1 MFLSLR
7 MLFGLRSAVLPKRK
21 LISKQ
26 KKPGSPTPSATTAIQ
41 LHRKHLEL
49 QRHTTHSISC
59 HISSVIDCAAFLGYL
74 RLQVA
79 SSCSKIMLCYPHQL
93 ALFWRGEE
101 AAPHHE
107 KKMSHETLADLAQ
120 VLVSFENRGVSDI
133 RDAAKK
139 PQDGTKFEDGADEEG
154 IGNAIEESISEESA
168 RQRMRHKYVN
178 KDKAEDGPD
187 RTDGTDE
194 DQDGSSV
201 TEESSEEPETSQ
213 LQKHKPWHKHKSHKH
228 KKGGF
233 HVYVEARFQF
243 FGLFHISDPGV
254 KWLLKG

>member
-1 MFLSLR
+1 M
-7 MLFGLRSAVLPKRK
+7 
-21 LISKQ
+21 
-26 KKPGSPTPSATTAIQ
+26 
-41 LHRKHLEL
+41 
-49 QRHTTHSISC
+49 
-59 HISSVIDCAAFLGYL
+59 
-74 RLQVA
+74 
-79 SSCSKIMLCYPHQL
+79 

-107 KKMSHETLADLAQ
+107 KKMSHEALADLAQ
-120 VLVSFENRGVSDI
+120 VLMSFENRDI

-139 PQDGTKFEDGADEEG
+139 PQDGTKLEDGADEEG
-154 IGNAIEESISEESA
+154 VGNAIEESIREENA

-187 RTDGTDE
+187 RTYGTDE
-194 DQDGSSV
+194 DSDGSSV

-243 FGLFHISDPGV
+243 FLMLNLHF
-254 KWLLKG
+254 